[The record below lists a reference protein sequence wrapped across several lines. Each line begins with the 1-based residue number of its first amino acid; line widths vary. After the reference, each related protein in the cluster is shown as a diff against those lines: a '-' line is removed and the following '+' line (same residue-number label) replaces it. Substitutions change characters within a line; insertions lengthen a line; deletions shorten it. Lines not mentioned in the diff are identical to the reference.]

1 MPSKSAAGSA
11 AASWLYLPYA
21 EISRALMRAHRNSAA
36 AAAANRALLARLQD
50 VLRRQ
55 QDLTMQIADE
65 AFDQERDGAG
75 CTPAELF
82 DHAAAAVR
90 EIGEACIEAQL
101 AALQALRQESAAATS
116 APALDVP
123 CEPVPAARSAPAPL
137 LTR

>member
-1 MPSKSAAGSA
+1 MPSEPGAGSA
-11 AASWLYLPYA
+11 AANWLFLPYA

-36 AAAANRALLARLQD
+36 AAAANHALLARLQV

-55 QDLTMQIADE
+55 QDLTIQIADE
-65 AFDQERDGAG
+65 AFQRDREGGGPTA
-75 CTPAELF
+75 AQLF

-101 AALQALRQESAAATS
+101 QALQALREESSATAPVA
-116 APALDVP
+116 APA
-123 CEPVPAARSAPAPL
+123 EAKPAAP